1 MNTHKYLFKKL
12 FKDDSD
18 FNFREMAAT
27 NDDKCFETL
36 KKTLEWSMIIDTSS
50 GEKEILLSNN
60 LMDLLESS
68 VDLVED

>member
-27 NDDKCFETL
+27 NDDKCFEIL

-50 GEKEILLSNN
+50 GEKKILLSND
-60 LMDLLESS
+60 LMKHLESCA
-68 VDLVED
+68 DLVED